1 MMRKSKILYYSILFV
16 SLACFVLDLI
26 FNFEFFRISFGAS
39 LILMG
44 LWLIVRAFSHK
55 IDSGLFLGITLLG
68 FGALNLTGYF
78 LNRYLN
84 FDKNGLWP
92 YYLFVLSLAS
102 LVTGLYFKVLDSDDW
117 FDTNAL
123 KAVANTLHNLHSN
136 GKVVDMF
143 IANYVYD
150 KPSENKQAP
159 IRYTNVLPQNRIFG
173 WKDIKRFLPHQNLLM
188 HSVIYRTQL
197 LRDCNLQLPKH
208 TFYVDNIFVY
218 QPLPQVKTMYYM
230 DINLYRYFIGR
241 EGQSVN

>member
-84 FDKNGLWP
+84 FDNKGLWP
-92 YYLFVLSLAS
+92 YYLFVLSLS
-102 LVTGLYFKVLDSDDW
+102 ILVTGLYFKDKKQFKFCILFLGFGLICLLFMQKLIALWLMIVLLSVW
-117 FDTNAL
+117 F
-123 KAVANTLHNLHSN
+123 
-136 GKVVDMF
+136 
-143 IANYVYD
+143 
-150 KPSENKQAP
+150 
-159 IRYTNVLPQNRIFG
+159 VLYFVINIILSR
-173 WKDIKRFLPHQNLLM
+173 KR
-188 HSVIYRTQL
+188 R
-197 LRDCNLQLPKH
+197 K
-208 TFYVDNIFVY
+208 
-218 QPLPQVKTMYYM
+218 
-230 DINLYRYFIGR
+230 
-241 EGQSVN
+241 